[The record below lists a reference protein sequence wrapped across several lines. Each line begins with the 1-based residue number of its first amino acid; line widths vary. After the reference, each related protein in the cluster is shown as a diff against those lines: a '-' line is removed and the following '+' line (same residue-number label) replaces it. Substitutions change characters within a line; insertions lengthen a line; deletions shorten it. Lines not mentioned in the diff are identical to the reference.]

1 MIFSEGVDYKSG
13 PYSVTFP
20 AGQINAT
27 FNVSIMDDDI
37 SEGNEYFNLSID
49 LSSLPIEVNTSN
61 PAEVLVTIVDDESK

>member
-1 MIFSEGVDYKSG
+1 
-13 PYSVTFP
+13 
-20 AGQINAT
+20 
-27 FNVSIMDDDI
+27 MDDDI